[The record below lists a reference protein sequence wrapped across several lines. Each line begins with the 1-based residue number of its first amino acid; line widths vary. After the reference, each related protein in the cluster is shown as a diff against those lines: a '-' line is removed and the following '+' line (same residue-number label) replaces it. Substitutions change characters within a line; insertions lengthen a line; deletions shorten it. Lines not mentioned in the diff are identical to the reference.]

1 MESGA
6 SSNRSKVFVLL
17 SKTMTIA
24 SADVA
29 AKRIDIAIK
38 PEAKSFTPEGFRR
51 MKASAIT
58 IGNMIPQLRFGGL
71 K

>member
-1 MESGA
+1 
-6 SSNRSKVFVLL
+6 
-17 SKTMTIA
+17 MTIA

-29 AKRIDIAIK
+29 ANRIDIAIN
-38 PEAKSFTPEGFRR
+38 PDAKSFTPDGFRR
-51 MKASAIT
+51 MNASAIT